1 MNWLYLLSGGIAL
14 YSVETADVNQPLHIT
29 ALTALCLCLIPT
41 TLDALRATAKSADLT
56 RLLRKTANAK
66 AHD

>member
-41 TLDALRATAKSADLT
+41 TLAALRTTAKTSDLS
-56 RLLRKTANAK
+56 RFLRKTAK
-66 AHD
+66 AND